1 MFSLLPTLVGPRQ
14 PSPGLVAHPPSPWWS
29 VAQQPYRVRAQG
41 GKGAVQVGDTNT
53 HQMCGWHSYTEE
65 NRHSTWRRSFIR
77 TLRLA
82 RCHRLVAVGTF
93 IFMIC
98 SPPVMTFALM
108 SFIATSQSFFLLSGT
123 KYVWFVRGK
132 TYKCVCVYI
141 TVHILYEKDFWYA
154 CHKVLKLHRPNMKW
168 SEACVNTSV
177 SSIGVSVKGW
187 RSQIERGCQHWIYL
201 QQYFVGHLL
210 QLWEWIHAMYD
221 QTCKCSI

>member
-1 MFSLLPTLVGPRQ
+1 
-14 PSPGLVAHPPSPWWS
+14 
-29 VAQQPYRVRAQG
+29 
-41 GKGAVQVGDTNT
+41 
-53 HQMCGWHSYTEE
+53 MCGWHSYTEE

-82 RCHRLVAVGTF
+82 RCHHLVAVGTF

-98 SPPVMTFALM
+98 SPRVMTFALM
-108 SFIATSQSFFLLSGT
+108 SFIATFQSCCFCQVLNIFGL
-123 KYVWFVRGK
+123 YEERPIN
-132 TYKCVCVYI
+132 VCVYNRSYI
-141 TVHILYEKDFWYA
+141 IWKGLLICL

-177 SSIGVSVKGW
+177 SSIGISVKGW

-210 QLWEWIHAMYD
+210 QLWEWIHVMYD
-221 QTCKCSI
+221 QTCKCSILNEVVASWWL

>member
-1 MFSLLPTLVGPRQ
+1 MKDKQSKYNIWDSINSRSTYFTHLFPSLGHLTLAHYFATPKCFPSFRTRLGLADPLLALWPTLPHLDDR
-14 PSPGLVAHPPSPWWS
+14 S

-53 HQMCGWHSYTEE
+53 HRMCGWHSNTEE

-108 SFIATSQSFFLLSGT
+108 SFIATSQSFF
-123 KYVWFVRGK
+123 FVR
-132 TYKCVCVYI
+132 Y
-141 TVHILYEKDFWYA
+141 
-154 CHKVLKLHRPNMKW
+154 
-168 SEACVNTSV
+168 
-177 SSIGVSVKGW
+177 
-187 RSQIERGCQHWIYL
+187 
-201 QQYFVGHLL
+201 
-210 QLWEWIHAMYD
+210 
-221 QTCKCSI
+221 